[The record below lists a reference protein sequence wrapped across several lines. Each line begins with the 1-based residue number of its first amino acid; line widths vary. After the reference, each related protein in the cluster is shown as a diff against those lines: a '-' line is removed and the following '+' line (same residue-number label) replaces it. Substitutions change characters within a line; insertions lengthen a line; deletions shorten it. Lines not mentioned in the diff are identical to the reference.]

1 MERDIHVRE
10 LMLEANLPKVM
21 KEQRYLVQNQLTL
34 AVVQDVVVAE
44 TCQPG
49 GKH

>member
-34 AVVQDVVVAE
+34 AVIQDVAVAE
-44 TCQPG
+44 TWQPG

>member
-1 MERDIHVRE
+1 MERDIPVRE

-44 TCQPG
+44 TWQPG